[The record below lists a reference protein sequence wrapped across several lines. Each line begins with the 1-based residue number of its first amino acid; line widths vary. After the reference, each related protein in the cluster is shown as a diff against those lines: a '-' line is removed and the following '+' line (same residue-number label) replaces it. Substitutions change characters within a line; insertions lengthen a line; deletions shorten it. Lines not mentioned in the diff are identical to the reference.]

1 MATKTW
7 ETVKTVYCLRI
18 QQEVT
23 LEALVVY
30 PPEHMPDGPPQVLG
44 HRCSEGLMCNT
55 LDKPACVWA
64 GTNPIYNPF
73 SNEVTHPF
81 E

>member
-23 LEALVVY
+23 LEALVVH
-30 PPEHMPDGPPQVLG
+30 PPEHMPDSPPHVLG

-73 SNEVTHPF
+73 SNETSIY
-81 E
+81 